1 MMLQAIR
8 SARAFARDGAPSRW
22 GRGIARAAAYAG
34 SAGMVLAALALGLLL
49 QRAHIGVANIALV
62 FLLPVLLAAITYG
75 LMPALFAC
83 LLSVLAYNFFF
94 FPPLYTLTI
103 ADTDNVV
110 TLLIFA
116 LVATIAS
123 NLAARVRAQ
132 ALSERQ
138 RAEITESLFRFSR
151 KLAEVFALDDLL
163 WAICYQVAQM
173 LKARTV
179 LLLPE
184 GGGLAV
190 RAGYPPEDA
199 MLDADAAA
207 AQWSLQYATP
217 AGRGTDEFSNA
228 ARFYLPLRTG
238 RGTLGVVGLESEG
251 ADLTLSADE
260 QRLLNALTDQAALAI
275 ERVQLAEDIERSKVA
290 AETERLRAALLT
302 SLSHDLKTPLASILG
317 SATSLKHHRAALDEH
332 SQAELIATIEEEA
345 ERLHRFI
352 ANLLDMTR
360 LESGGLA
367 PKLELID
374 VGDVIGSALN
384 RADHILS
391 QHRVVLDMTPGLPMV
406 KLDPVLLEQVLF
418 NLLDNA
424 AKYASPGTRILLRAR
439 QQGAAVAVEVADEGS
454 GIAEGDLER
463 IFDPFYRV
471 QSADHQRAG
480 TGLGLAICR
489 GFVEAMGGTI
499 TARNP
504 PDSRGAVFTIS
515 IPEGAAA

>member
-1 MMLQAIR
+1 MLQAIR
-8 SARAFARDGAPSRW
+8 SAGAFARDGAPSRW
-22 GRGIARAAAYAG
+22 ARTLAYAAAYAG
-34 SAGMVLAALALGLLL
+34 SAGMVVAALAMGLLL

-75 LMPALFAC
+75 LLPALFAC

-138 RAEITESLFRFSR
+138 RAQVTESLFRFSR
-151 KLAEVFALDDLL
+151 KLAEVFGLDDLL
-163 WAICYQVAQM
+163 WAICYQIAQM
-173 LKARTV
+173 LKAPTV

-184 GGGLAV
+184 GGSLAV
-190 RAGYPPEDA
+190 RAGYPPDDA
-199 MLDADAAA
+199 MPEEDVAAA
-207 AQWSLQYATP
+207 LWSSQHGAP
-217 AGRGTDEFSNA
+217 AGRGTPEFASA
-228 ARFYLPLRTG
+228 TRFYLPLRTG
-238 RGTLGVVGLESEG
+238 RGTLGVVGLEG
-251 ADLTLSADE
+251 DE
-260 QRLLNALTDQAALAI
+260 AGLPLGSDQQRLLNALADQAALAI

-302 SLSHDLKTPLASILG
+302 SLSHDLRTPLASILG
-317 SATSLKHHRAALDEH
+317 SATSLKHHRAALDED

-367 PKLELID
+367 PKLEIID

-384 RADHILS
+384 RAAHILA
-391 QHRVVLDMTPGLPMV
+391 QHRVALEMAPGLPMV
-406 KLDPVLLEQVLF
+406 KLDPVLFEQVLF

-424 AKYASPGTRILLRAR
+424 AKYAPAGTRILLRAR
-439 QQGAAVAVEVADEGS
+439 LDGTSVLVEIADEGS
-454 GIAEGDLER
+454 GIPEGDLER

-471 QSADHQRAG
+471 HSADHKRAG

-489 GFVEAMGGTI
+489 GFVEAMDGTI
-499 TARNP
+499 VAFNRSDTH
-504 PDSRGAVFTIS
+504 GALFRMAFPV
-515 IPEGAAA
+515 GAAT